1 MMVKQF
7 IGKAVRRVAPRTIEN
22 LVYVSRV
29 RAKGS
34 DVIEALRVYESDL
47 KDLKTELDEM
57 RRDQRRMA
65 ELYDLVFE
73 RVRSDSAKTDAA
85 PEAVPDAAPDAVK
98 ADGS

>member
-73 RVRSDSAKTDAA
+73 RVRSDSAKADAA
-85 PEAVPDAAPDAVK
+85 TDAVK